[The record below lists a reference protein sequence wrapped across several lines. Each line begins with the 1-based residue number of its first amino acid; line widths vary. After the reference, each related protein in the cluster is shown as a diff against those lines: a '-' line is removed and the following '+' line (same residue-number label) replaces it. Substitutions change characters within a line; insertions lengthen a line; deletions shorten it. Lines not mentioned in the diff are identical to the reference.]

1 MSMKRIVIVTNSLTG
16 GGAERAMNL
25 ISNALSR
32 DGHQVTLITIN
43 KSAFDLIQ
51 NECSVITLDREDNS
65 GIMGTALAL
74 SAFVKS
80 VMRIKPDICFINCD
94 LPELFACFL
103 PFKSNIIVI
112 EHANPAW
119 STRKNFGKFVRQ
131 ILRFRDVTFVAV
143 SSHLRIWPTNFAP
156 EWILPNII
164 PISQRVNSLSGHDS
178 QIRRLVFIGRLAR
191 VQKRPDWILDIAKIV
206 QLPTKFIGSG
216 AELDSLKIKAGVLE
230 VDAEFSGHILDPWT
244 ELREGDLLIVPSS
257 FEGDGLVILE
267 AISNNIPLL
276 ISDISDFRRFH
287 LQEEVYCN
295 SIQDFADRISLYSNR
310 LDDLIVPIDD
320 AVRILETRGIEKVL
334 ERWNSLIAKFV

>member
-1 MSMKRIVIVTNSLTG
+1 MSMKKIVIVTNSLTG

-25 ISNALSR
+25 ISNALSG

-43 KSAFDLIQ
+43 KSGFDLIR
-51 NECSVITLDREDNS
+51 NECSVITLNRENNS
-65 GIMGTALAL
+65 GVMRTALAL
-74 SAFVKS
+74 KAFMKS
-80 VMRIKPDICFINCD
+80 VMRIKPDVYFINCD

-103 PFKSNIIVI
+103 PLKSKIVVI

-164 PISQRVNSLSGHDS
+164 PISQRTNFISGHHS
-178 QIRRLVFIGRLAR
+178 QIRRLVFIGRLAS
-191 VQKRPDWILDIAKIV
+191 VQKRPDWILDIAKIAK
-206 QLPTKFIGSG
+206 LPSKFIGSG
-216 AELDSLKIKAGVLE
+216 AELNSLKIKAGVLE
-230 VDAEFSGHILDPWT
+230 VEAEFCGHILDPWK

-276 ISDISDFRRFH
+276 VSDISDFRRFH
-287 LQEEVYCN
+287 LQEEVYCKN
-295 SIQDFADRISLYSNR
+295 IEDFADRISIYANR
-310 LDDLIVPIDD
+310 LNELIVPIDD
-320 AVRILETRGIEKVL
+320 ASRILDSRGVHKVL
-334 ERWNSLIAKFV
+334 EKWNSFLSKFV

>member
-25 ISNALSR
+25 ASNALSR

-43 KSAFDLIQ
+43 KSAFDLIR
-51 NECSVITLDREDNS
+51 NECSVITLDREDNP
-65 GIMGTALAL
+65 GMMGTARAL

-80 VMRIKPDICFINCD
+80 VMRIKPDLYFINCD

-103 PFKSNIIVI
+103 PFKSNIVVI

-131 ILRFRDVTFVAV
+131 ILRFKDVTFVAV
-143 SSHLRIWPTNFAP
+143 SSHLKIWPTNFAP

-164 PISQRVNSLSGHDS
+164 PISQSVNFISGHNS

-191 VQKRPDWILDIAKIV
+191 VQKRPDWVLDIAKIA
-206 QLPTKFIGSG
+206 QLPIKFIGSG
-216 AELDSLKIKAGVLE
+216 AELNSLKIKAGVLE
-230 VDAEFSGHILDPWT
+230 VDAEFSGHILDPWK
-244 ELREGDLLIVPSS
+244 ELCEGDLLIVPSL

-276 ISDISDFRRFH
+276 VSDISDFRRFQ
-287 LQEEVYCN
+287 LQEEVYCKN
-295 SIQDFADRISLYSNR
+295 IEDFADRISLYSNR

-320 AVRILETRGIEKVL
+320 AVRILDGRGIEKVL
-334 ERWNSLIAKFV
+334 ESWNSLIAKLV

>member
-1 MSMKRIVIVTNSLTG
+1 MRMKRIIIVTNSLTG

-32 DGHQVTLITIN
+32 DGHEVTLITIN
-43 KSAFDLIQ
+43 KSAFDLIR
-51 NECSVITLDREDNS
+51 NECSVITLDRENNS

-74 SAFVKS
+74 RTFVKS
-80 VMRIKPDICFINCD
+80 VMRIKPDVYFINCD

-103 PFKSNIIVI
+103 PIKSNIVVI

-119 STRKNFGKFVRQ
+119 STRKNFGKFIRQ

-164 PISQRVNSLSGHDS
+164 PISHRVNFISGHHS

-191 VQKRPDWILDIAKIV
+191 VQKRPDWILDIAKIAK
-206 QLPTKFIGSG
+206 LPTKFIGSG
-216 AELDSLKIKAGVLE
+216 SELDSLKIMAGVLE
-230 VDAEFSGHILDPWT
+230 VDAEFSGHILDPWK

-276 ISDISDFRRFH
+276 VSDISDFRRFE
-287 LQEEVYCN
+287 LQEEVYCKN
-295 SIQDFADRISLYSNR
+295 IEDFADRISLYSNR
-310 LDDLIVPIDD
+310 LDELIVPIDD
-320 AVRILETRGIEKVL
+320 AVRILDSRGVHKVL
-334 ERWNSLIAKFV
+334 ERWNSLLSKFV